1 MHSSQSECLFLN
13 DWDRIVFEESTST
26 ELEDGLPG
34 DPRNPDTTR
43 YHATMLTKPI
53 QETLFL
59 ARPGVRLG
67 AAWRQTWRG
76 LASGAAWRQTWR
88 GLASDFVFGF
98 EDST

>member
-53 QETLFL
+53 QETLPTVNAPIPSHHVPPLFDHAIPHL
-59 ARPGVRLG
+59 KYLCQNP
-67 AAWRQTWRG
+67 TKF
-76 LASGAAWRQTWR
+76 SGALSFEPRAWQ
-88 GLASDFVFGF
+88 
-98 EDST
+98 